1 MTLCSTVSYKTF
13 EEMSK
18 QKSLRELWSKPKPAA
33 HAVEDSEDSGEEQ
46 SAAEPPAKRT
56 ATSTV
61 PTSDTE
67 TVEVSTSAAGAGGST
82 SSIATCAAP
91 VAVPATAFDIAEL
104 LGL

>member
-33 HAVEDSEDSGEEQ
+33 HVVEDSEDSGEEQ

-56 ATSTV
+56 DTSTV

-82 SSIATCAAP
+82 SSIATWLHLWLFQQQRL
-91 VAVPATAFDIAEL
+91 T
-104 LGL
+104 